1 MLPFNAYFSLWVGFV
16 ASAYMLSRATRPLD
30 NAGVFTDDNRMPL
43 IGLFFSGLVLML
55 ASIPYVETTNV
66 GIYLLTCG
74 ATTIIVTLALLVF
87 AVVFANN
94 PRSRLLLKIAAFV
107 LWVTVVYYATFAE
120 TAPFKSVSADAI
132 GNG

>member
-1 MLPFNAYFSLWVGFV
+1 MRPEPHPISRTAH
-16 ASAYMLSRATRPLD
+16 ASSSPAAPTRD
-30 NAGVFTDDNRMPL
+30 HR
-43 IGLFFSGLVLML
+43 
-55 ASIPYVETTNV
+55 YVETTNV

>member
-1 MLPFNAYFSLWVGFV
+1 
-16 ASAYMLSRATRPLD
+16 
-30 NAGVFTDDNRMPL
+30 MPL

-87 AVVFANN
+87 GLVFARH

-132 GNG
+132 GNGYFAAWLGVISAMIA

>member
-1 MLPFNAYFSLWVGFV
+1 MPVPLGGSRGGLPTQL
-16 ASAYMLSRATRPLD
+16 R
-30 NAGVFTDDNRMPL
+30 
-43 IGLFFSGLVLML
+43 
-55 ASIPYVETTNV
+55 NV
-66 GIYLLTCG
+66 
-74 ATTIIVTLALLVF
+74 IVVF

-94 PRSRLLLKIAAFV
+94 PRSRLLLKIAALV